1 MSGKIS
7 RKQPIRSVKV
17 GIYLA
22 SLVRLTYGIRWR
34 FYNLAAVQLTVIMYG
49 TFREGLI

>member
-1 MSGKIS
+1 MLHMSEKIS

-22 SLVRLTYGIRWR
+22 SLARLTYGVRWH

-49 TFREGLI
+49 TFP